1 MYKVSFVLL
10 LSVQLVFGR
19 KAITVKLDPKNVVN
33 TIRTVFDEQYVEQVA
48 DIIAEKAAK
57 RFVNEIIKNFEELDN
72 NPIRSM
78 KVDKEEGR
86 GKNRKEMK
94 IMDNEEALKLL
105 KRPSPD
111 GDNLDEVNKESLFLS
126 KEQEDIKQK
135 KKIPVIVDVWVAS
148 RVASPR
154 GVGSGRRNAT
164 HFKFSSCEPVARHAF
179 TGDAQISNIAILT
192 LSCLHIATL
201 D

>member
-1 MYKVSFVLL
+1 MYKVSLVLL
-10 LSVQLVFGR
+10 FSMQLVFGR

-78 KVDKEEGR
+78 KLDQEEGR

-111 GDNLDEVNKESLFLS
+111 GDNLDELNKESLLLS

-135 KKIPVIVDVWVAS
+135 KKIPVIGLMKIN
-148 RVASPR
+148 
-154 GVGSGRRNAT
+154 GVYYRR
-164 HFKFSSCEPVARHAF
+164 FLGV
-179 TGDAQISNIAILT
+179 I
-192 LSCLHIATL
+192 
-201 D
+201 